1 MPDTAL
7 GFLEAHTETSRET
20 EFIKLAEQGSVLLG
34 MCLIVSQPHKELLFY
49 QLTTVKDY
57 KSDWQMEI
65 QSTML
70 SSS

>member
-34 MCLIVSQPHKELLFY
+34 MCLIVSQPGTLE
-49 QLTTVKDY
+49 KDTDGGLEDGGLRCSVGHWGY
-57 KSDWQMEI
+57 GDKWPK
-65 QSTML
+65 
-70 SSS
+70 